1 MRTIHRRK
9 HGKSLLKRATGLN
22 PPCAR
27 DSSERLVKLTMI
39 LLHARNNAH
48 GKQVIPAKLVMIEL
62 EVTKNG
68 QNEDPDRT
76 GRIHPDKGMMRM
88 DGRGMERALIARITT
103 IPLNPT
109 GNELARPEI
118 FTNTLIRMMNSMRGT
133 TSSTICPD
141 GLARRQR
148 RA

>member
-1 MRTIHRRK
+1 M
-9 HGKSLLKRATGLN
+9 LKRATGLN
-22 PPCAR
+22 PLCAR

-68 QNEDPDRT
+68 QNEGPDHT
-76 GRIHPDKGMMRM
+76 GRIHPVKGMMRT
-88 DGRGMERALIARITT
+88 DDRGMERALIARITT

-109 GNELARPEI
+109 GNDLARPEI

-133 TSSTICPD
+133 TSSTTYPD